1 MFSKIKIILSISIFG
16 LLLCTN
22 TAFADNYL
30 SNLFSGWYNT
40 NITSRIEAPI
50 QQGCSSTCWLLS
62 AVTSLNQTET
72 GKAIIAATVK
82 SDGNGGAI
90 VTFKGSPN
98 NQILVSSAE
107 LAKFDRLNS
116 TNSFTFSTGDADMRA
131 LEIAAQKI
139 YKSGDFASRLS
150 DDVFMGRE
158 GADKGF
164 TFELLTG
171 SNQTSW
177 EIGFNWFEFATVY
190 FFLPDEVSRL
200 SNSDI
205 NNFNNTDQYNTVSF
219 FKDSIYATDV
229 KTGKQQKIVF
239 GNMHEY
245 TITGSDNNFVYLFN
259 PWGNDLQM
267 GRDDFFKA
275 KPTVWTQKLDPNT
288 TQPTDDILSYLNEMG
303 IPSDY
308 KLTDE
313 DYQEIIDGYDFFNF
327 DTENDTTDVSDNTD
341 TKSSGSTTKST
352 CGDWSSEKIVA
363 TGDGAELYCKSLGDG
378 YRLPTVEDFAK
389 KIPGDVCL
397 NMKSF
402 GGPDMD
408 LIYED
413 TSCMTPGVYYYTG
426 DDNIIYIGT
435 LPPAA
440 EDDYGHV
447 CDSGRKLL
455 VAMMG
460 GICPAGGEY
469 FGSLQKM
476 IFDRIVSEI
485 KYEPKVRCIH

>member
-1 MFSKIKIILSISIFG
+1 MKNKIILGISI
-16 LLLCTN
+16 LSLSLYAN
-22 TAFADNYL
+22 TVFADNFL

-62 AVTSLNQTET
+62 AVNSLNQTET
-72 GKAIIAATVK
+72 GKAIIADTVK

-131 LEIAAQKI
+131 LEIAAQKV

-158 GADKGF
+158 GTDKGF

-229 KTGKQQKIVF
+229 KTGKQQKIVS

-245 TITGSDNNFVYLFN
+245 TITGSDDDFVYLFN
-259 PWGNDLQM
+259 PWGNNLQM
-267 GRDDFFKA
+267 SRDDFFKA
-275 KPTVWTQKLDPNT
+275 KPQVWTQKLDLNT
-288 TQPTDDILSYLNEMG
+288 KPSTDDILSYLNEMG

-308 KLTDE
+308 KLMDE
-313 DYQEIIDGYDFFNF
+313 DYQEIIDGYDFYKNP
-327 DTENDTTDVSDNTD
+327 DTENNTTDVSDSNTD
-341 TKSSGSTTKST
+341 TKNSGSTTKST
-352 CGDWSSEKIVA
+352 CGDWSSEKIVK
-363 TGDGAELYCKSLGDG
+363 TGDEAELYCKSLGDG

-389 KIPGDVCL
+389 KIPGDRCL
-397 NMKSF
+397 NMQSF

-426 DDNIIYIGT
+426 DDNIIYIGN
-435 LPPAA
+435 LSGSS
-440 EDDYGHV
+440 EDSYNNLCG
-447 CDSGRKLL
+447 GRKLL
-455 VAMMG
+455 LAMMG

-469 FGSLQKM
+469 FGSYQKSL
-476 IFDRIVSEI
+476 FDKIISEI
-485 KYEPKVRCIH
+485 KTEPKVRCIH